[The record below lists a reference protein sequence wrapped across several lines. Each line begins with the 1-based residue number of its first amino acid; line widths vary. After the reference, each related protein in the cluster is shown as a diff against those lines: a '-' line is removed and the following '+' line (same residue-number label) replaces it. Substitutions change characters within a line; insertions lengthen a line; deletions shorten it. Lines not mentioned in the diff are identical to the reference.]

1 MSIARN
7 THVERG
13 RPVTV
18 DEIRQYRLPMHE
30 ACRQLRGLTHIVRTE
45 SGERRGVPCKCAHKR
60 FMKAHPEVIIDATGA
75 AWWPKEEAVAEQ

>member
-1 MSIARN
+1 MTLARN

-18 DEIRQYRLPMHE
+18 DEIRAYRLPLHE

-45 SGERRGVPCKCAHKR
+45 DGARLGVPCKCAHKR
-60 FMKAHPEVIIDATGA
+60 FMKQHPEVIIDEKGA
-75 AWWPKEEAVAEQ
+75 AWWPAEEKVS